1 LRARNS
7 SASAFGRSSS
17 EAAQLLGQRL
27 RQVVE
32 RGDAAGGGID
42 GDGFFDELGNAGFAL
57 GLSHGRGRG
66 RALPPFRQ
74 VMAEAGRHRHLV
86 AAAGGA
92 FDAGEDA
99 VSGG

>member
-1 LRARNS
+1 
-7 SASAFGRSSS
+7 
-17 EAAQLLGQRL
+17 
-27 RQVVE
+27 
-32 RGDAAGGGID
+32 
-42 GDGFFDELGNAGFAL
+42 
-57 GLSHGRGRG
+57 
-66 RALPPFRQ
+66 LPPFRQ